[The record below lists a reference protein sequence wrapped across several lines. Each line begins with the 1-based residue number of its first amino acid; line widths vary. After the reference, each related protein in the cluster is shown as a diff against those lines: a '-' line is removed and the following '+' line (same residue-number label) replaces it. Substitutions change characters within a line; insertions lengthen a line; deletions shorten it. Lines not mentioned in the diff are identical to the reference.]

1 MEVNKECIALFYLP
15 SYSPA
20 LDQNHLEK
28 NLIGS
33 MRRLSKSPQRIASY
47 FNHSALAYAKAA

>member
-1 MEVNKECIALFYLP
+1 MN
-15 SYSPA
+15 
-20 LDQNHLEK
+20 QQHLEK

-47 FNHSALAYAKAA
+47 FNHPAVAYAKAA